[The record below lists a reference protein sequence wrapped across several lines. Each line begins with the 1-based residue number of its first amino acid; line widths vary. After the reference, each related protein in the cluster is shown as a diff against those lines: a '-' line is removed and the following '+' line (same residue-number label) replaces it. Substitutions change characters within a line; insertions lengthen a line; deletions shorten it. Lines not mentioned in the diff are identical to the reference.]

1 MERSRSGPKLGEKR
15 FMKRQHANIQ
25 TSPRSQLGTKSV
37 REEREVDHSHTRTGR
52 ERVGREKREIK
63 IYVDLGWVRRGREWI
78 YFKVNVWQ
86 FRWNT
91 VFLFPTE
98 DENGRERM
106 KG

>member
-1 MERSRSGPKLGEKR
+1 MSGPKLGEKR

-37 REEREVDHSHTRTGR
+37 REEREVDRQPHKDRKGKGR
-52 ERVGREKREIK
+52 EGKREIK